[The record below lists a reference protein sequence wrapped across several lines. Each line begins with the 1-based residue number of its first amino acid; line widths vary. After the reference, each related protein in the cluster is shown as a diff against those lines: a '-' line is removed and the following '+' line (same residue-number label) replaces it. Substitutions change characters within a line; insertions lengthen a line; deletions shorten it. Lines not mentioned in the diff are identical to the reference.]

1 MIEALQT
8 GSHALTQVMK
18 RTVEKAQDGKQHV
31 LETGE
36 DLKAIAH
43 HSERVYEMSVLI
55 ATSAEEQSAVAN
67 EIATNLMEIRN
78 QSHDVEQS
86 ANQSVSGCDE
96 LHATAEQLD
105 QLLVGLKV

>member
-1 MIEALQT
+1 M
-8 GSHALTQVMK
+8 S
-18 RTVEKAQDGKQHV
+18 RTVEKAEEGKKHV
-31 LETGE
+31 LDTGN
-36 DLKAIAH
+36 DLKGIAH
-43 HSERVYEMSVLI
+43 HSAKVYEMSVLI
-55 ATSAEEQSAVAN
+55 ATSADEQSAVAN

-105 QLLVGLKV
+105 TLLIGLKI